1 MLCPGLLASRSKIG
15 EQGMAVFCDT
25 QNLHEVMVELWQ
37 QIIDDPKTAEKLKK
51 SKLVVRFTYNDPDG
65 VITIDGSN
73 GEDLII
79 LAGPSGKA
87 ADVEFMMK
95 SDVAHKFWLGKE
107 PIVVSMM
114 QGRVKSKGPVNKA
127 LALLPAIKPAF
138 DIYPQIIEAHFAQNT
153 NARSA

>member
-1 MLCPGLLASRSKIG
+1 MS
-15 EQGMAVFCDT
+15 VFCDT
-25 QNLHEVMVELWQ
+25 ENLQEVMVSLWE
-37 QIIDDPKTAEKLKK
+37 QIKLHPEMAEKLKK
-51 SKLVVRFTYNDPDG
+51 TRLTVRFIYNEPDG
-65 VITIDGSN
+65 IITIDGSS

-79 LAGPSGKA
+79 SAGPSDKV

-127 LALLPAIKPAF
+127 LALLPTIKPAF
-138 DIYPQIIEAHFAQNT
+138 EIYPKVVQAHLKKA
-153 NARSA
+153 A